1 MPELPTSSRF
11 NWNPQHSLRANLQ
24 YQLGQVEQGPFL
36 RDLVQAMLI
45 LKFPEM
51 PVVIRENLP
60 VYADLQVIFDGCLE
74 VGDVVIHVVPRIG
87 EAVVR
92 HCAEDLANGRRPL
105 VLAVG
110 EGVPAFRTLMGYAGL
125 EERVEVMDAQD
136 FLVTGVLSLAGFR
149 VERCQPIWESVVRI
163 CCKSAPG
170 KSALTRGNA
179 IVDLLASLPEDF
191 MAEGRDDQP
200 PQERE
205 DF

>member
-1 MPELPTSSRF
+1 MPNLPVSSRF
-11 NWNPQHSLRANLQ
+11 HWNPQISLRANLQ
-24 YQLGQVEQGPFL
+24 DQLEQVEQGPFL
-36 RDLVQAMLI
+36 RDLVRAMLI

-60 VYADLQVIFDGCLE
+60 VYPDLQVIFDGCLE

-92 HCAEDLANGRRPL
+92 HCMEDLANGRRPL

-110 EGVPAFRTLMGYAGL
+110 EGVPAFRALMGYTGL
-125 EERVEVMDAQD
+125 EERVEVMDALD
-136 FLVTGVLSLAGFR
+136 FLATGVLSMAGFR
-149 VERCQPIWESVVRI
+149 VERCQPIWEKMVCTCRISV
-163 CCKSAPG
+163 PG
-170 KSALTRGNA
+170 KSAVNRATS
-179 IVDLLASLPEDF
+179 IVDLLATLPEDF
-191 MAEGRDDQP
+191 MAEGRDNQP